1 MRRNVP
7 ASVRRRSS
15 RARMAPMDSL
25 QTARAAQAAG
35 YVLAGGASSRMG
47 SNKALLDFEGR
58 PLVARAAAVVAATGI
73 AVTVVGRPELYAPL
87 GLQAVPDEEPGLGP
101 LGGIATALAHS
112 HRPWNLIVAVD
123 LPFLTPEWLA
133 ALVDRAI
140 ASKSARA
147 ILPRSERG
155 LEPLCAV
162 YHRDC
167 LPGIRSA
174 LARGVRK
181 VTDGL
186 AGPPP
191 CPIEQIPPDEWK
203 RFAPGGRLL
212 ENINTLP
219 DYRRA
224 LASERP

>member
-1 MRRNVP
+1 
-7 ASVRRRSS
+7 
-15 RARMAPMDSL
+15 MDS
-25 QTARAAQAAG
+25 APISRAAQAAG

-47 SNKALLDFEGR
+47 RNKALLDFEGR
-58 PLVARAAAVVAATGI
+58 PLVVRAAAVVAATGI
-73 AVTVVGRPELYAPL
+73 GVTVVGRPEFFVPL
-87 GLQAVPDEEPGLGP
+87 GLAAIPDEQPGLGP

-112 HRPWNLIVAVD
+112 SRPWNLIVAVD
-123 LPFLTPEWLA
+123 LPFLTAEWLS

-140 ASKSARA
+140 ASRSARA
-147 ILPRSERG
+147 ILPRSDRG

-162 YHRDC
+162 YHREC
-167 LPGIRSA
+167 LAAIRPA

-181 VTDGL
+181 VTEGL

-191 CPIEQIPPDEWK
+191 CPVDQIPPEEWK
-203 RFAPGGRLL
+203 RFAPGARLL

-224 LASERP
+224 LANERS

>member
-1 MRRNVP
+1 
-7 ASVRRRSS
+7 
-15 RARMAPMDSL
+15 MDSRQL
-25 QTARAAQAAG
+25 TRTERAAG
-35 YVLAGGASSRMG
+35 YILAGGASSRMG
-47 SNKALLDFEGR
+47 SNKALLAFEGQ
-58 PLVARAAAVVAATGI
+58 PLVVRAAATVAATGI
-73 AVTVVGRPELYAPL
+73 GVTVVGNPELYAPL
-87 GLQAVPDEEPGLGP
+87 GLQAIADDEPGLGP

-112 HRPWNLIVAVD
+112 RHAWNLIVAVD
-123 LPFLTPEWLA
+123 LPFLTAEWLA
-133 ALVDRAI
+133 ALVDRAL

-191 CPIEQIPPDEWK
+191 CPVEQIPPGEWK
-203 RFAPGGRLL
+203 RFAPEGRLL

-224 LASERP
+224 LANERT